1 MRNIQKNLVPKWDS
15 SNKISDLIQELP
27 HLCNNFEYQ
36 LEQGLL
42 PDLGEYFINSY
53 VYDINDF
60 FRNGNNKCFK
70 ILVPN
75 KNEEEN
81 KTYFYERYF
90 VVTSITFIILES
102 VNERYKNICRINY
115 VGDLSQIDNIDR
127 FINTEEEYKDLSCF
141 QIKWNKNYTNQLTI
155 PMCGNSKT
163 LVIKNL
169 CDCLEKRKEKM
180 KNTFKII
187 QKDENGDV
195 KMLEKILSIKEK
207 LVEDKINDFIYEEIN
222 NLYQKIIELLSI
234 KNNEDFKKYLGKLQ
248 NFINKYDKL
257 KNKANSNS
265 KETSKGK
272 NK

>member
-1 MRNIQKNLVPKWDS
+1 
-15 SNKISDLIQELP
+15 
-27 HLCNNFEYQ
+27 
-36 LEQGLL
+36 
-42 PDLGEYFINSY
+42 
-53 VYDINDF
+53 
-60 FRNGNNKCFK
+60 
-70 ILVPN
+70 
-75 KNEEEN
+75 
-81 KTYFYERYF
+81 
-90 VVTSITFIILES
+90 
-102 VNERYKNICRINY
+102 
-115 VGDLSQIDNIDR
+115 
-127 FINTEEEYKDLSCF
+127 
-141 QIKWNKNYTNQLTI
+141 
-155 PMCGNSKT
+155 
-163 LVIKNL
+163 
-169 CDCLEKRKEKM
+169 M
-180 KNTFKII
+180 KSTFKII